1 MNRFIDPLIFDRV
14 QADVDQMTKK
24 AYIAYDDLNR
34 VENAVWQISETLNHM
49 GYRNTIVRRKAW
61 KMDDFRTEADMVR
74 LRNNI
79 QAIRN
84 AYYTPSS
91 TPLTPD
97 RITYTSIY
105 QANAIEKILYDLGT
119 LVEKIEPGHHH
130 LGFRIGTRA
139 LGNRRETWP

>member
-1 MNRFIDPLIFDRV
+1 MSRFIDPLIFDRV

-49 GYRNTIVRRKAW
+49 GYRNTIVRRDAW
-61 KMDDFRTEADMVR
+61 KMDDFRTEADMV
-74 LRNNI
+74 
-79 QAIRN
+79 RN

-119 LVEKIEPGHHH
+119 LVDKIEPGHHH